1 MGSGSKTPDPRHVS
15 RRDSS
20 PRNGGRRPRLL
31 RASAT
36 EPSITTSNASRNALC
51 NSQSSRRA
59 LDMLSR
65 VAVISGSPPDSVIRC
80 STPISTPPMSPM
92 SAMYDRQEGLS
103 SSPVNHTELEK
114 IRPHHCT
121 QAEGTTASPA
131 STSMRPASKT
141 KRRRQRSLPE
151 VAELADDNH
160 HPGSNSRAEP
170 TATEAKGR
178 PFFERL
184 HSLPG
189 ETKSI
194 TQQIAISHRSS
205 PASPPRS
212 FSKLHAGTGGISVLF
227 GPDRLMIIP

>member
-65 VAVISGSPPDSVIRC
+65 VAVISGSPPDSVIRS

-92 SAMYDRQEGLS
+92 SAMYDRQGDLS

-114 IRPHHCT
+114 IRPHHP
-121 QAEGTTASPA
+121 EGTTASRA
-131 STSMRPASKT
+131 STFMRPASKT
-141 KRRRQRSLPE
+141 RRRSRRSLPE
-151 VAELADDNH
+151 VAKHADDHH

-170 TATEAKGR
+170 IAAEAK
-178 PFFERL
+178 
-184 HSLPG
+184 
-189 ETKSI
+189 
-194 TQQIAISHRSS
+194 IATSHRSS
-205 PASPPRS
+205 PASPSRFLQQLTPVLEEFPS
-212 FSKLHAGTGGISVLF
+212 WVPAVAPPLKPIS
-227 GPDRLMIIP
+227 PNRR